1 MIEDVVI
8 VTDAATDYIKG
19 LLTETKKPYLF
30 LGVKGGGC
38 AGFEYYWELMTPEDI
53 KSLGT
58 EDLDERI
65 ALGDGHRLIVDHMSL
80 SHLKGSVI
88 DYKVSI
94 DGSRL
99 VVENPQASGGC
110 GCGSSVSFS

>member
-1 MIEDVVI
+1 MDVV
-8 VTDAATDYIKG
+8 VTDLARDYIKD
-19 LLTETKKPYLF
+19 LLTDNKKPYLF

-38 AGFEYYWELMTPEDI
+38 AGFEYYWELMTPEDM

-58 EDLDERI
+58 EDLDERVV
-65 ALGDGHRLIVDHMSL
+65 LGDGHRLIIDHL
-80 SHLKGSVI
+80 SFHYINGSVI

-99 VVENPQASGGC
+99 VVENPQAKGGC
-110 GCGSSVSFS
+110 GCGSSVSF

>member
-1 MIEDVVI
+1 MVVME
-8 VTDAATDYIKG
+8 VTDTAREYIKG
-19 LLTETKKPYLF
+19 LLTDNKKPYLF

-38 AGFEYYWELMTPEDI
+38 AGYEYYWELMTPEDM

-65 ALGDGHRLIVDHMSL
+65 VLGDGHRVIVDHLSL
-80 SHLKGSVI
+80 LYLTGSVI

-99 VVENPQASGGC
+99 VVENPLARGGC
-110 GCGSSVSFS
+110 GCGSSVSF